1 MPDAGTAV
9 SGRKLAELWS
19 GAMIFAPHL
28 AGCSCAGFHVPL
40 DPSAVE
46 EDLLDFL
53 AYRYKTEGRLT
64 LCAFVAA
71 RSADRSTN
79 FGRWLEA
86 LDNAD
91 LEVADRERLIAD
103 LFNTLDSMNG
113 ARESRGGFVC
123 Y

>member
-1 MPDAGTAV
+1 MSDAAGPV

-40 DPSAVE
+40 DPAAVE

-53 AYRYKTEGRLT
+53 AYRYKGEGLST
-64 LCAFVAA
+64 LSNFVTARNAA
-71 RSADRSTN
+71 RSSH
-79 FGRWLEA
+79 FGAWLES
-86 LDNAD
+86 LDSAP
-91 LEVADRERLIAD
+91 LENADRERLIGD

-113 ARESRGGFVC
+113 ARGARSGFVC